1 MVQALQ
7 IRERELALA
16 LSESR
21 ELASVTAE
29 SRRRVE
35 AAHAD
40 LLATLET
47 VPAALM
53 IFNADGSVRLR
64 NRAATEVFGIEPQNP
79 RAAPELLGPIQAH
92 RQGRHANSAGAM
104 DLGARAARRD
114 RPGTRSSRFII
125 PTAASSRFSP
135 AARRCATSSVTSPAR
150 SSPSRTSRACAKSI
164 A

>member
-1 MVQALQ
+1 MVQAVQ

-21 ELASVTAE
+21 ELANVTAE

-64 NRAATEVFGIEPQNP
+64 NRAATEVMGIEPQNP
-79 RAAPELLGPIQAH
+79 ELRENYWGRFKRIAKDGSRFRRTSGFRRA
-92 RQGRHANSAGAM
+92 RC
-104 DLGARAARRD
+104 AAKRSR
-114 RPGTRSSRFII
+114 TRSSRSII

-135 AARRCATSSVTSPAR
+135 AARR
-150 SSPSRTSRACAKSI
+150 
-164 A
+164 